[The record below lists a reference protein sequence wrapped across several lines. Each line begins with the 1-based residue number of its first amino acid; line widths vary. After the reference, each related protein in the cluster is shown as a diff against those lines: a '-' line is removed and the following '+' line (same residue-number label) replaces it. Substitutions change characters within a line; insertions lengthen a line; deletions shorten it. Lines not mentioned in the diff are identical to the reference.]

1 MSGAAFAGVSRR
13 GLLALVALGSV
24 SGCGGPS
31 VEEQAAKDR
40 YITLIKQDP
49 MFTWTPP
56 GNLRREVFY
65 SPMNT
70 VGPKPDQSSSVVIEY
85 LVSDPAT
92 IPGLVKQAQD
102 ASVSYGYSRDGK
114 RFAGLVQITFDA
126 HPTIA
131 NDGFYITFE
140 APTV

>member
-40 YITLIKQDP
+40 YITLIKQD
-49 MFTWTPP
+49 
-56 GNLRREVFY
+56 
-65 SPMNT
+65 
-70 VGPKPDQSSSVVIEY
+70 
-85 LVSDPAT
+85 
-92 IPGLVKQAQD
+92 

-140 APTV
+140 APTA